1 MPRALLPGGTALEY
15 ETFGEPADPA
25 ILLIAG
31 FGAQMIS
38 WDSGFCEG
46 LARRGRFV
54 VRFDNRDTGLS
65 TKFEQHRVDLHDL
78 IGAASIGDLETVRSL
93 AAYRLAD
100 LADDGAGLA
109 RALGLDQVHVVGASM
124 GGMVAQLVAIRHP
137 ELVTTLTSM
146 MSSTGSPDV
155 GQSTPEA
162 FAALM
167 KPMAP
172 DRGGYVADSVASS
185 RVWASKRYF
194 DERSVRSRSGEL
206 RPGPL
211 PVRND
216 PTARGRARDRVA
228 GGRPRTAAA
237 PGAGDPWHRRHAH
250 HPKRRTTNR
259 RADPR
264 CRAHDR
270 HRHGPRPTRA
280 ALADP
285 LGRDRD
291 SHSPGSGLNGHAH
304 QRASRDR
311 RDRWRRRCT
320 HARPTRGPH

>member
-1 MPRALLPGGTALEY
+1 MVLDPQERVWMPRALLQGGTALEY
-15 ETFGEPADPA
+15 ETFGEPTDPA

-65 TKFEQHRVDLHDL
+65 TKFEHHPVDMHAL
-78 IGAASIGDLETVRSL
+78 IAAASIGDLETVRSL

-100 LADDGAGLA
+100 MADDGAGLA

-162 FAALM
+162 FTALM
-167 KPMAP
+167 KPMSP

-194 DERSVRSRSGEL
+194 DEGSASALAAATYDRGLCPSGTTRQLAAMLATGSLEGDLARL
-206 RPGPL
+206 RL
-211 PVRND
+211 PVLVIHGTDDTLITPSGGQRTAEVIPGAELLMVTD
-216 PTARGRARDRVA
+216 MGHDRPEPLWPILWDAIETHTARVRY
-228 GGRPRTAAA
+228 
-237 PGAGDPWHRRHAH
+237 
-250 HPKRRTTNR
+250 
-259 RADPR
+259 
-264 CRAHDR
+264 
-270 HRHGPRPTRA
+270 
-280 ALADP
+280 
-285 LGRDRD
+285 
-291 SHSPGSGLNGHAH
+291 
-304 QRASRDR
+304 
-311 RDRWRRRCT
+311 
-320 HARPTRGPH
+320 

>member
-1 MPRALLPGGTALEY
+1 MPQALLPGGTALEY

-31 FGAQMIS
+31 FGAQMLS

-65 TKFEQHRVDLHDL
+65 TKFEQHPVDLHDL

-194 DERSVRSRSGEL
+194 DKSSASALAAATYDRGLCPEGTTRQLAAMLATGSLEGDLARLRVPVLVIHGTDDTLITPSG
-206 RPGPL
+206 GQ
-211 PVRND
+211 
-216 PTARGRARDRVA
+216 
-228 GGRPRTAAA
+228 RTAEVI
-237 PGAGDPWHRRHAH
+237 PGAELMIVTDMG
-250 HPKRRTTNR
+250 
-259 RADPR
+259 
-264 CRAHDR
+264 HDR
-270 HRHGPRPTRA
+270 PE
-280 ALADP
+280 P
-285 LGRDRD
+285 LWPILWDAIETHSARVRD
-291 SHSPGSGLNGHAH
+291 
-304 QRASRDR
+304 
-311 RDRWRRRCT
+311 
-320 HARPTRGPH
+320 